1 MNNISKT
8 LLLISIFIILFCIFT
23 DKPENQDKIRS
34 ELASKGLPTPAF
46 ASMKQLQ
53 NILKNY

>member
-1 MNNISKT
+1 MNKA
-8 LLLISIFIILFCIFT
+8 LLSICIIILLFCIFT

-34 ELASKGLPTPAF
+34 ELTAKGLPTPAF
-46 ASMKQLQ
+46 ASMSELK

>member
-8 LLLISIFIILFCIFT
+8 LLLISIFIILFCIIT

-34 ELASKGLPTPAF
+34 ELTSKGLPTPAF